1 MKMAKPRRKGKPWN
15 PALAEYQQKQEEAA
29 EAKRR
34 DRKARDLLRNAQ
46 VAADE
51 VEDPHGINPGDKI
64 VVLRS
69 TRHDPL
75 FDLKQKKQLDQ
86 CDYVAGR
93 HWQAAYENSELGA
106 VRAIDPSK
114 EAVDG
119 GRLPEVLTKIQMAGM
134 QDMRAARETLGAEGH
149 QLMVDI
155 LGNGWSIRQAAVA
168 RGRYSDDERRYVARR
183 FKECLRSLAKRF
195 GYSNER

>member
-1 MKMAKPRRKGKPWN
+1 MAKPRRRGKPYN
-15 PALAEYQQKQEEAA
+15 PAAA
-29 EAKRR
+29 NVHE
-34 DRKARDLLRNAQ
+34 RKAQDLLRNAQ

-51 VEDPHGINPGDKI
+51 VDDPYAVEPGDKI

-75 FDLKQKKQLDQ
+75 FDMKAKKQIDQ

-119 GRLPEVLTKIQMAGM
+119 GRLPEVLSKQQMAGM

-195 GYSNER
+195 GNSNER

>member
-1 MKMAKPRRKGKPWN
+1 MAKARRRRGAPYN
-15 PALAEYQQKQEEAA
+15 PALAEYQQQQRDAD
-29 EAKRR
+29 EAKRK
-34 DRKARDLLRNAQ
+34 DRRTRDLLRNAQ
-46 VAADE
+46 VATDE
-51 VEDPHGINPGDKI
+51 VDDPLGINPGDKI

-75 FDLKQKKQLDQ
+75 FDMKAKNQIDQ
-86 CDYVAGR
+86 CAYVAGR
-93 HWQAAYENSELGA
+93 HWQKAYESAELGA

-119 GRLPEVLTKIQMAGM
+119 GRLPEVLTKTQMAGM
-134 QDMRAARETLGAEGH
+134 QDMRAARECLGAEGH

-155 LGNGWSIRQAAVA
+155 LGNGWSIKQAAVA
-168 RGRYSDDERRYVARR
+168 RGRYSDDERRYVGRR
-183 FKECLRSLAKRF
+183 FKECLASLAKRF

>member
-1 MKMAKPRRKGKPWN
+1 MAKLRRKGRPNDLKSVMSGN
-15 PALAEYQQKQEEAA
+15 D
-29 EAKRR
+29 RR
-34 DRKARDLLRNAQ
+34 ARDLLEKAQ
-46 VAADE
+46 VAVDE
-51 VEDPHGINPGDKI
+51 VDNPVATEPGDKI
-64 VVLRS
+64 VVFRN

-75 FDLKQKKQLDQ
+75 FDMKAKNQIDQ

-134 QDMRAARETLGAEGH
+134 QDIRAAREELGAEGH
-149 QLMVDI
+149 QLMIDI
-155 LGNGWSIRQAAVA
+155 LGSGWSISQAAIH
-168 RGRYSDDERRYVARR
+168 RGHHSDDDRRYIGRR
-183 FKECLRSLAKRF
+183 VRECLRKLAIRF
-195 GYSNER
+195 GYAMRP